1 MTAPEQ
7 RNGSPLDIR
16 ELLDRRLHV
25 ESTYGD
31 REVMLYAISLG
42 LGRDPLN
49 TAELKFVYE
58 DALQVIPTFATI
70 LSFSARLMRPT
81 DGLDIGKLLHGEQR
95 LVVHRPLPTQGT
107 AVIDARIKDMIDK
120 GPGKGL
126 LVIQEIVVSLKETG
140 ERLATVEGTGFYRA
154 DGGRGG
160 TGGSPPLPH
169 PIPDRAPDAEVAVQT
184 RPDQA
189 LLYRLNGDRNPL
201 HADPAFAKRGGFDRP
216 ILHGLCS
223 YGIACCAVIKTY
235 CPDGPAPIR
244 SFDVR
249 FSAPVYPGE
258 TIVTQMWRDDSTIAY
273 RSIVRE
279 RQTVVLNNG
288 KCILD

>member
-1 MTAPEQ
+1 
-7 RNGSPLDIR
+7 
-16 ELLDRRLHV
+16 LHV
-25 ESTYGD
+25 ETTYSD

-42 LGRDPLN
+42 LGRDPLD

-81 DGLDIGKLLHGEQR
+81 DGLDTGKLLHGEQR
-95 LVVHRPLPTQGT
+95 LVVHRPLPPQGT
-107 AVIDARIKDMIDK
+107 AVIDARIKEMIDK

-126 LVIQEIVVSLKETG
+126 LIIQEIVVSLKETG
-140 ERLATVEGTGFYRA
+140 ERLATAEGTGFYRA

-160 TGGSPPLPH
+160 TGGSAPLQH
-169 PIPDRAPDAEVAVQT
+169 PIPDRVPDAEVVMQT
-184 RPDQA
+184 RPEQA

-216 ILHGLCS
+216 ILHGLCT
-223 YGIACCAVIKTY
+223 YGIACCAVVKTY
-235 CPDGPAPIR
+235 CPEGPRQIR

-249 FSAPVYPGE
+249 FSAPVFPGE
-258 TIVTQMWRDDSTIAY
+258 TILTQIWREGSTVSY
-273 RSIVRE
+273 RSIAQE

-288 KCILD
+288 KCVLG